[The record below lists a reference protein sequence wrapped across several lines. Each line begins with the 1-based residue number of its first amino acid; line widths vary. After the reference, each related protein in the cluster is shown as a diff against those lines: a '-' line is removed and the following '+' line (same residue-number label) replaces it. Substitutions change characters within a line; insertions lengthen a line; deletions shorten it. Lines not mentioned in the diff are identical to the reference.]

1 MFFSINSSL
10 QLNFN
15 IDKFV
20 NFFLYHLNLLTIFV
34 VNNNGYKMK
43 KILIASPTSDIK
55 DYCFDKWMENVSK
68 FTYENCEL
76 FLCDNSTTRDYYI
89 DIKKRYEHLGSFFN
103 VGRVTPSQFEHLNLS
118 YKSFLAF
125 SHEKCRRYAL
135 DNNFDYLLHLETDIF
150 PPIDVIE
157 RLLDAKQ
164 KIVGAMYH
172 IEVGERST
180 LMIQQME
187 DFGNDLRE
195 TYNLSEN
202 DLDFVDGDVKKVFS
216 CGLGCV
222 LIHRSVLKEVGF
234 RYEEGSPVH
243 PDSFYYADLD
253 AKQIPVYVDTSIYC
267 NHDNQTMLR
276 I

>member
-1 MFFSINSSL
+1 
-10 QLNFN
+10 
-15 IDKFV
+15 
-20 NFFLYHLNLLTIFV
+20 
-34 VNNNGYKMK
+34 MK
-43 KILIASPTSDIK
+43 KILIASPTADVK

-76 FLCDNSTTRDYYI
+76 FICDNSVTREYFA

-103 VGRVTPSQFEHLNLS
+103 VARVTPPLYSDVTF
-118 YKSFLAF
+118 KSLLAK
-125 SHEKCRRYAL
+125 SHDKCRLYAL
-135 DNNFDYLLHLETDIF
+135 ENDFDYLLHLETDVF

-157 RLLDAKQ
+157 RLLDANK
-164 KIVGAMYH
+164 KVIGAMYH
-172 IEVGERST
+172 IEVGEQSK

-187 DFGNDLRE
+187 DFGNELRE
-195 TYNLSEN
+195 TYNLDEADIS
-202 DLDFVDGDVKKVFS
+202 FIDGDIKKVFS

-243 PDSFYYADLD
+243 PDSFYFADLD
-253 AKQIPVYVDTSIYC
+253 AKHIPVYVDTSIYC
-267 NHDNQTMLR
+267 NHENHTMVR